1 MQLHY
6 TYPIGRV
13 HSLENV
19 AKWAA
24 PEFDRLGIT
33 YETFFNMKE
42 VDGKNK
48 VLKSEEG
55 TETKYDL
62 LITIPAHK
70 GMEVIEKNGLGQN
83 GWIPTNK
90 TKLNMEG
97 RKNVFVLGD
106 TTNIPISKAGS
117 TAHFEA
123 ETLGENIAAIVKMG
137 TPVREYDGKVFCFI
151 EARQGPRDLRDVRLQ
166 ESARSQSADQ
176 GGALV
181 QDGLQQ
187 ALLDIRARTPLTW
200 RCEMTTE
207 TQNTEIRD
215 EKAVMSFELERVIAA
230 GRDSL
235 TDEMVGRLA
244 GSAAEALDLVD
255 KAGRAGLSKAIP
267 AIAEMV
273 NNGDLE
279 RLSQLARVY
288 HAAQDA
294 LTDEMI
300 GRMAETLGEGMSLLD
315 RVNRSGFWRL
325 VEVMERLES
334 TGALERIA
342 TSLPQLLERL
352 ELVSGMLSCLENA
365 AKNSKAQPAK
375 GGIGSLWHIMT
386 DEKAVNSLQFL
397 LNMSEQMQ
405 EHCAKPK

>member
-1 MQLHY
+1 M
-6 TYPIGRV
+6 
-13 HSLENV
+13 N
-19 AKWAA
+19 
-24 PEFDRLGIT
+24 
-33 YETFFNMKE
+33 
-42 VDGKNK
+42 
-48 VLKSEEG
+48 
-55 TETKYDL
+55 
-62 LITIPAHK
+62 
-70 GMEVIEKNGLGQN
+70 
-83 GWIPTNK
+83 
-90 TKLNMEG
+90 
-97 RKNVFVLGD
+97 
-106 TTNIPISKAGS
+106 
-117 TAHFEA
+117 A
-123 ETLGENIAAIVKMG
+123 EIK
-137 TPVREYDGKVFCFI
+137 
-151 EARQGPRDLRDVRLQ
+151 
-166 ESARSQSADQ
+166 
-176 GGALV
+176 
-181 QDGLQQ
+181 
-187 ALLDIRARTPLTW
+187 
-200 RCEMTTE
+200 
-207 TQNTEIRD
+207 D

-255 KAGRAGLSKAIP
+255 KAGRAGLGKAIP

-352 ELVSGMLSCLENA
+352 EMVTGMLNCLENA

-386 DEKAVNSLQFL
+386 DEKTVNSLQFL
-397 LNMSEQMQ
+397 LSMSEQMQ
-405 EHCAKPK
+405 ENCAKPK

>member
-1 MQLHY
+1 M
-6 TYPIGRV
+6 
-13 HSLENV
+13 N
-19 AKWAA
+19 
-24 PEFDRLGIT
+24 
-33 YETFFNMKE
+33 
-42 VDGKNK
+42 
-48 VLKSEEG
+48 
-55 TETKYDL
+55 
-62 LITIPAHK
+62 
-70 GMEVIEKNGLGQN
+70 
-83 GWIPTNK
+83 
-90 TKLNMEG
+90 
-97 RKNVFVLGD
+97 
-106 TTNIPISKAGS
+106 
-117 TAHFEA
+117 A
-123 ETLGENIAAIVKMG
+123 EIK
-137 TPVREYDGKVFCFI
+137 
-151 EARQGPRDLRDVRLQ
+151 
-166 ESARSQSADQ
+166 
-176 GGALV
+176 
-181 QDGLQQ
+181 
-187 ALLDIRARTPLTW
+187 
-200 RCEMTTE
+200 
-207 TQNTEIRD
+207 D
-215 EKAVMSFELERVIAA
+215 EKAIMGFELERVIAA

-255 KAGRAGLSKAIP
+255 KAGRAGLGKAIP

-342 TSLPQLLERL
+342 SSLPQLLERL
-352 ELVSGMLSCLENA
+352 EMVTGMLSCLENA
-365 AKNSKAQPAK
+365 AKNSQAQPAK

-386 DEKAVNSLQFL
+386 DEKTVNSLQFL